1 MIEVFIDRWRTG
13 FAVRTSN
20 FALLGA
26 ISSHNQQLVSPKI
39 NRVRGKVII
48 VPGDEYFI
56 RDKQRDQIVYC
67 DAHWDEFKKFL
78 DIFKTTSRNPV
89 KVDIQ
94 YVKKKYTGQP
104 VKFDRH
110 TLTLVETDEYW
121 MWQNA
126 ASDLALEEGRYHTIF
141 EVQMGKGKCLHNDT
155 ELRIPG
161 GWKKMGDM
169 KVGDLV
175 IGRDGK
181 PTNVTAVYPNGEVD
195 LYDVTFEDGRT
206 VKACGEHQW
215 ECFYINTTEKRR
227 WGVRDT
233 KEMKRLLGMH
243 EPRVYIPLPEPE
255 ETTEKDFPINP
266 YLLGA
271 LLGDGSLSQ
280 GTIGIS
286 KCDIDFIERIKSVL
300 PAGMKV
306 TGGENGKDWRLAGHV
321 HGYSPLLNKI
331 RDLELHTTVSDTK
344 FIPKEY
350 FEGSIEQRWELLRG
364 LMDTDGTVGR
374 DGGTTSFCSTSKL
387 LALGVQ
393 ELVRSLGGLAKI
405 TEKTPHFTYKGERK
419 QGKLAY
425 VVFIRIKE
433 PSRLF
438 HLTRKKELT
447 KDDGQ
452 YANKLKL
459 RVKSIEPCG
468 RGEATCISVDNAD
481 SLYVTEGW
489 IVTHNT
495 KSAMKYMI
503 KAGVRTIII
512 TKAAYVTKW
521 KGDVVDGLRPR
532 GGELVVIDSLDAL
545 EDLFLIAT
553 AGRMNSTGKGDKDIK
568 VILISSHCI
577 DNYIQRWCS
586 GEHFKVA
593 PYDFMEKLGIGL
605 TVYDEVHQLFR
616 MNYWSFIM
624 MDQCKVLDLS
634 ATLTPDQDFMK
645 ARYLERLPR
654 ASRFTLEFDAYV
666 EMYGIYFNW
675 ADHKAVQKINRLGM
689 YNHTEF
695 EKAIMRK
702 PKAELE
708 YFSML
713 NAMLQPWFF
722 KIWEPGDKALII
734 LATKE
739 MCTRFAKY
747 MKSRHPGKD
756 VQRYIQGDKYE
767 VAKKADIIVSTK
779 GKSGTAVD
787 YEGLI
792 INLTTVAVDDTQSSE
807 QILGRTRKTTL
818 FKRGIAPKIVYPVC
832 KQVLKQGRYYVKR
845 QQKFQGKVTKM
856 VTMSSNFVIH

>member
-141 EVQMGKGKCLHNDT
+141 EVQMGLGK
-155 ELRIPG
+155 
-161 GWKKMGDM
+161 
-169 KVGDLV
+169 
-175 IGRDGK
+175 
-181 PTNVTAVYPNGEVD
+181 
-195 LYDVTFEDGRT
+195 
-206 VKACGEHQW
+206 
-215 ECFYINTTEKRR
+215 
-227 WGVRDT
+227 
-233 KEMKRLLGMH
+233 
-243 EPRVYIPLPEPE
+243 
-255 ETTEKDFPINP
+255 
-266 YLLGA
+266 
-271 LLGDGSLSQ
+271 
-280 GTIGIS
+280 
-286 KCDIDFIERIKSVL
+286 
-300 PAGMKV
+300 
-306 TGGENGKDWRLAGHV
+306 
-321 HGYSPLLNKI
+321 
-331 RDLELHTTVSDTK
+331 
-344 FIPKEY
+344 
-350 FEGSIEQRWELLRG
+350 
-364 LMDTDGTVGR
+364 
-374 DGGTTSFCSTSKL
+374 
-387 LALGVQ
+387 
-393 ELVRSLGGLAKI
+393 
-405 TEKTPHFTYKGERK
+405 
-419 QGKLAY
+419 
-425 VVFIRIKE
+425 
-433 PSRLF
+433 
-438 HLTRKKELT
+438 
-447 KDDGQ
+447 
-452 YANKLKL
+452 
-459 RVKSIEPCG
+459 
-468 RGEATCISVDNAD
+468 
-481 SLYVTEGW
+481 
-489 IVTHNT
+489 T
-495 KSAMKYMI
+495 KSAMKFMI

-624 MDQCKVLDLS
+624 LDQCNVLDLS

-645 ARYLERLPR
+645 ARYLERLPL
-654 ASRFTLEFDAYV
+654 ASRFTKEFDAYV